1 MKQQIQTKKLNDV
14 AEVKSGFAFKSSEFV
29 KQGIPIIR
37 ISNITNGQEVMIL
50 EKNQPCYNK
59 ELNERIKNSL
69 LKNKDILI
77 ALSGATTG
85 KIGIYKKN
93 EPALLNQRIALV
105 RARDKKSND
114 YIYYFLQTRSQ
125 QILKE
130 AYGGAQPN
138 ISPNSLKEY
147 KIYYPEK
154 FEERQQI
161 VQAIETHFTRLDK
174 AIISL
179 KTVKQKIQIYRK
191 AVLKKAFEKGEEI
204 ELGKAFEIIMGQSPK
219 SEYYNKEKKGLAFF
233 QGKKEFNYKFPN
245 IEIWTEKYNKE
256 ADKGDLLV
264 SIRAPIGPCNIA
276 PEKCAIGRGIAAIKA
291 KNETESFLL
300 FYLINYYGQRLDS
313 KGTGTTFKAI
323 SKTGLNSFIVKL
335 PKKEDWEK
343 IVSNIESKFSI
354 IDKVEQVVNQSLI
367 KAEQLRKSILKMA
380 FEGRLVKER

>member
-1 MKQQIQTKKLNDV
+1 MRQTKKLNEV
-14 AEVKSGFAFKSSEFV
+14 AKVKSGFAFKSSEFA

-50 EKNQPCYNK
+50 EKNQHYYDK
-59 ELNERIKNSL
+59 ELNEKIKNSV
-69 LKNKDILI
+69 LKKDDILI

-85 KIGIYKKN
+85 KIGIYKESK
-93 EPALLNQRIALV
+93 PALLNQRIALI
-105 RARDKKSND
+105 RSKDKKSED
-114 YIYYFLQTRSQ
+114 YIYYFLQTKSQ

-138 ISPNSLKEY
+138 ISPNTLKEY
-147 KIYYPEK
+147 VIYYPEK
-154 FEERQQI
+154 FEDRQKI
-161 VQAIETHFTRLDK
+161 VSAIETQFTRLDE
-174 AIISL
+174 AIKSL
-179 KTVKQKIQIYRK
+179 KTVKQKIELYKK
-191 AVLKKAFEKGEEI
+191 AVLKKAFENGKET

-264 SIRAPIGPCNIA
+264 SIRAPIGPCNIS

-291 KNETESFLL
+291 KNETESLLL

-323 SKTGLNSFIVKL
+323 SKNTLNSFIVTL
-335 PKKEDWEK
+335 PDKEDWEK
-343 IVSNIESKFSI
+343 IVSNIESKFSV
-354 IDKVEQVVNQSLI
+354 IDKVEEVVDNSLK
-367 KAEQLRKSILKMA
+367 KAEMLRKSILKVA
-380 FEGRLVKER
+380 FEGKLVKNG